1 MVVKEIREYLENM
14 GSCGV
19 DRANTLSARSRRVVA
34 GKRGVAVGVKD
45 ALVTCLLSQDADF
58 H

>member
-19 DRANTLSARSRRVVA
+19 GRANALSARGRRVVA
-34 GKRGVAVGVKD
+34 GEGGVAVGVKD
-45 ALVTCLLSQDADF
+45 AILTCLLSQDADF